1 MFRTVA
7 PEKLQLALNA
17 SEVRFAKQQVAESVT
32 GQKIGN
38 ISPIFTGEV
47 MKTGLV
53 TVIDANLL
61 PGSAA
66 LNTSDGIDEQDF
78 VYAGVGVDGWE
89 LKLLLKDL
97 LSAGSKL
104 LHYKCVQSITYLSL
118 TSMLLLLLLLL

>member
-1 MFRTVA
+1 MLLDVFRTVA

-47 MKTGLV
+47 RMKGLV

-61 PGSAA
+61 PGGAA
-66 LNTSDGIDEQDF
+66 FNKGDGSDEQEF

-89 LKLLLKDL
+89 LKLQLKDL

-104 LHYKCVQSITYLSL
+104 LLILIILILKLI
-118 TSMLLLLLLLL
+118 